1 MEFKDFVQILHPII
15 GGSSSQGAFVKT
27 LFDVIVTED
36 GQSALDEQSE
46 VTYRSYFNG
55 QTGISRIAKKISP
68 YIETENFVTY
78 IYDFSDETVSS
89 LCDSFREYLP
99 EIDNFNAGR
108 QLADLFLTILKTAAG
123 TKRKSAPK
131 DANGSA
137 GKTPYD
143 VFSEKILASGRAMA
157 DAWGKAMQAMAD
169 DMSGADTVEAEVV
182 DGAESSGAAEEPTQP
197 ETKIQIIEKATVVN
211 QYGENC
217 VHIDHV
223 DTFKL

>member
-15 GGSSSQGAFVKT
+15 GGSSSQAAFVKT

-68 YIETENFVTY
+68 YIETENFVSY
-78 IYDFSDETVSS
+78 IHDFSDETVSS
-89 LCDSFREYLP
+89 LCDSFREHLP
-99 EIDNFNAGR
+99 EIDGFNAGR
-108 QLADLFLTILKTAAG
+108 QLADLFLSILKNAAG
-123 TKRKSAPK
+123 AKRKSAPK
-131 DANGSA
+131 DANEGA
-137 GKTPYD
+137 GKTPY
-143 VFSEKILASGRAMA
+143 VVLSEKILASGRAMA

-169 DMSGADTVEAEVV
+169 DMSGSDAVEAEVV
-182 DGAESSGAAEEPTQP
+182 DGEEPSGAVEEPARP
-197 ETKIQIIEKATVVN
+197 ETKVQIIEKATVVN

-217 VHIDHV
+217 VHIEHV

>member
-55 QTGISRIAKKISP
+55 QTGISRIAKKINP
-68 YIETENFVTY
+68 YIETENFVSY
-78 IYDFSDETVSS
+78 IHDFSDETVSS
-89 LCDSFREYLP
+89 LCDSFRGHLP
-99 EIDNFNAGR
+99 EIDGFNAGR
-108 QLADLFLTILKTAAG
+108 QLADLFLSILKNAAG
-123 TKRKSAPK
+123 AKRKSAPK
-131 DANGSA
+131 DANEGA

-143 VFSEKILASGRAMA
+143 VLTEKILASGRAMA

-169 DMSGADTVEAEVV
+169 DMSGSDAVEAEVV
-182 DGAESSGAAEEPTQP
+182 DGEEPSGAAEEPARP
-197 ETKIQIIEKATVVN
+197 ETKVQIIEKATVVN

>member
-1 MEFKDFVQILHPII
+1 MEFKDFVQTLHPII
-15 GGSSSQGAFVKT
+15 GGSSNQGAFVKT
-27 LFDVIVTED
+27 LFDVIVTDE

-55 QTGISRIAKKISP
+55 STGISRIAKKISP
-68 YIETENFVTY
+68 YLETENFVSY
-78 IYDFSDETVSS
+78 IHEFSDETVAS
-89 LCDSFREYLP
+89 LCDSFRDQLP
-99 EIDNFNAGR
+99 DIDGFNAGR
-108 QLADLFLTILKTAAG
+108 QLADLFLSIVKTAAG

-131 DANGSA
+131 DAKGGT

-169 DMSGADTVEAEVV
+169 EMSGADTVEAEVV
-182 DGAESSGAAEEPTQP
+182 DGEPSSGAADKNGSVVHQT
-197 ETKIQIIEKATVVN
+197 IVN
-211 QYGENC
+211 QYGDHP

-223 DTFKL
+223 ENLKL

>member
-15 GGSSSQGAFVKT
+15 GGSSSQGVFVRT
-27 LFDVIVTED
+27 LFDVIVTEG
-36 GQSALDEQSE
+36 GQSALDEQSK

-55 QTGISRIAKKISP
+55 QTSISRIAKKINP

-78 IYDFSDETVSS
+78 IHDFSDETVSS

-99 EIDNFNAGR
+99 EINNFNAGR
-108 QLADLFLTILKTAAG
+108 QLADLFLAILKTAAG
-123 TKRKSAPK
+123 AKRKSAPK
-131 DANGSA
+131 DANGGA
-137 GKTPYD
+137 VKTPYD
-143 VFSEKILASGRAMA
+143 VLSEKILASGRAMV
-157 DAWGKAMQAMAD
+157 DALGKAMQAKVD
-169 DMSGADTVEAEVV
+169 DMNGTDTVEADVV
-182 DGAESSGAAEEPTQP
+182 DGAESSGADEEPTQP
-197 ETKIQIIEKATVVN
+197 ETKVQIIEKATVVN

>member
-1 MEFKDFVQILHPII
+1 MEFKDFAQMLHPII
-15 GGSSSQGAFVKT
+15 GGSSSQATFTKT

-36 GQSALDEQSE
+36 GQSAVDESSE

-55 QTGISRIAKKISP
+55 KTGISRIARKISP
-68 YIETENFVTY
+68 YIETENFVSF
-78 IYDFSDETVSS
+78 IHDFSDETVLS
-89 LCDSFREYLP
+89 LCDSFREHLP
-99 EIDNFNAGR
+99 EINSFNAGR
-108 QLADLFLTILKTAAG
+108 QLADLFLSILKTAAG

-131 DANGSA
+131 DAKNNA
-137 GKTPYD
+137 GKNPYD
-143 VFSEKILASGRAMA
+143 VFSERILASGKAVA

-169 DMSGADTVEAEVV
+169 DMSGTETVEAEVV
-182 DGAESSGAAEEPTQP
+182 DGDVSSGAADEATPAEP
-197 ETKIQIIEKATVVN
+197 KVQIIEKATVVN